1 VKILDLQ
8 NIYKENEKEYV
19 VFKTFKNVTK
29 IGNDKYLTYLSVWD
43 IGEMFEK
50 QQLCYYS
57 NTQRGIKYRKINN
70 KIVEKTI
77 VKQSNI
83 NEMANLILKG
93 ELSVTQLTFNVLDN
107 SKGLINYNKDKNEL
121 FIKGSLSILDGNH
134 RVRACYKAY
143 KSAQILDDP
152 KLIENVK
159 LLLFPIIILHLDDEN
174 AKNTFSQMSKGLKI
188 SKSLA
193 ESFDSTK
200 ASNRIATKLNE
211 HSILKDRIDTR
222 RTYLQKTDTQH
233 IVTFL
238 TLKTAIDSSFPSIK
252 DESEEQEIYIFLSAF
267 FNELINLFPNLIDEN
282 RLLFKEEYINFEDI
296 FFYCYVSLAEDLY
309 LKRKSNWKEEMKAL
323 ENIDYSKDNS
333 IWNCVIKPTR
343 TGYTI
348 VNNKSSRALMIR
360 VFKQEFYSNL

>member
-1 VKILDLQ
+1 MKILDLQ

-19 VFKTFKNVTK
+19 ILKTFKNVTK
-29 IGNDKYLTYLSVWD
+29 IGKDKYLTYLSVWD

-57 NTQRGIKYRKINN
+57 DTQRGIKYRKINN

-143 KSAQILDDP
+143 KSAQILNDP

-238 TLKTAIDSSFPSIK
+238 TLKTAIDSCFPSIK
-252 DESEEQEIYIFLSAF
+252 DESEEQEI
-267 FNELINLFPNLIDEN
+267 
-282 RLLFKEEYINFEDI
+282 
-296 FFYCYVSLAEDLY
+296 
-309 LKRKSNWKEEMKAL
+309 
-323 ENIDYSKDNS
+323 
-333 IWNCVIKPTR
+333 
-343 TGYTI
+343 
-348 VNNKSSRALMIR
+348 
-360 VFKQEFYSNL
+360 

>member
-1 VKILDLQ
+1 MKILDLQ

-29 IGNDKYLTYLSVWD
+29 IGDDKYLTYLSVWD

-57 NTQRGIKYRKINN
+57 NTQRGVKYRKINN

-143 KSAQILDDP
+143 KSAQILNDP

-159 LLLFPIIILHLDDEN
+159 LLLFPIIILHLNDEN

-211 HSILKDRIDTR
+211 HSTLKDRIDTR
-222 RTYLQKTDTQH
+222 RTYLQKTDTKH

-238 TLKTAIDSSFPSIK
+238 TLKTAIDNSFPSIK
-252 DESEEQEIYIFLSAF
+252 DENEEQEIYIFLSAF

-282 RLLFKEEYINFEDI
+282 RLLLKEEYLNFEDI
-296 FFYCYVSLAEDLY
+296 FFYCYLSLSEDLY
-309 LKRKSNWKEEMKAL
+309 LKRKSNWRSEMKAL
-323 ENIDYSKDNS
+323 DKIDYSKDNS
-333 IWNCVIKPTR
+333 MWNCVIKPTR
-343 TGYTI
+343 TGHTI
-348 VNNKSSRALMIR
+348 INNKSSRALMIR
-360 VFKQEFYSNL
+360 VFKQEFYNNL

>member
-1 VKILDLQ
+1 MKILDLQ

-29 IGNDKYLTYLSVWD
+29 IGDDKYLTYLSVWD

-57 NTQRGIKYRKINN
+57 NTQRGVKYRKINN

-143 KSAQILDDP
+143 KSAQILNDP

-222 RTYLQKTDTQH
+222 RTYLQKTDTKH

-252 DESEEQEIYIFLSAF
+252 DENEEQEIYLFLTAF
-267 FNELINLFPNLIDEN
+267 FSELLTLFPNLVDEN
-282 RLLFKEEYINFEDI
+282 RLVLKEEYINFEDI
-296 FFYCYVSLAEDLY
+296 FFYCYISLAEDLY
-309 LKRKSNWKEEMKAL
+309 LKRKSNWKEEIKAL
-323 ENIDYSKDNS
+323 ERIDFSKDNS

-360 VFKQEFYSNL
+360 VFKQEFYNNL

>member
-1 VKILDLQ
+1 MKILDLQ

-29 IGNDKYLTYLSVWD
+29 IGDDRYLTYLSVWD

-188 SKSLA
+188 SKSLS

-211 HSILKDRIDTR
+211 HSVLKNRIDVR

-233 IVTFL
+233 VVTFL
-238 TLKTAIDSSFPSIK
+238 TLKTAIDNSFPSIK

-267 FNELINLFPNLIDEN
+267 FNELLTLFPNLVDEN
-282 RLLFKEEYINFEDI
+282 RLVLKEEYINFEDI
-296 FFYCYVSLAEDLY
+296 FFYCYISLAEDLY

-323 ENIDYSKDNS
+323 NKIDYDKDNS
-333 IWNCVIKPTR
+333 IWNCVIKPSR

>member
-1 VKILDLQ
+1 MKILDLQ
-8 NIYKENEKEYV
+8 NIYKKGENEYV
-19 VFKTFKNVTK
+19 ILKTFKNVTK
-29 IGNDKYLTYLSVWD
+29 IGEDKYLTYLSAFN
-43 IGEMFEK
+43 IGELWEK
-50 QQLCYYS
+50 QQLTYYS
-57 NTQRGIKYRKINN
+57 VTQRGIRYKKINN
-70 KIVEKTI
+70 KVVEKTI
-77 VKQSNI
+77 VKESNI
-83 NEMANLILKG
+83 NEMSNLILKG
-93 ELSVTQLTFNVLDN
+93 ELSTTQLTFNVLKTDN
-107 SKGLINYNKDKNEL
+107 EILNYNKEKNEL
-121 FIKGSLSILDGNH
+121 FIRGSLSILDGMH
-134 RVRACYKAY
+134 RVKGCYKAY
-143 KSAQILDDP
+143 KSAQILNDP

-159 LLLFPIIILHLDDEN
+159 SLLFPIVVMHLDDEN
-174 AKNTFSQMSKGLKI
+174 AKNTFSQFSKGLKI

-252 DESEEQEIYIFLSAF
+252 DEKEEHEIYIFLSAF
-267 FNELINLFPNLIDEN
+267 FNELINLFPNLVDEN
-282 RLLFKEEYINFEDI
+282 RLVLKEEYINFEDI
-296 FFYCYVSLAEDLY
+296 FFYCYISLAEDLY

-323 ENIDYSKDNS
+323 NKIDYDKDNS

-343 TGYTI
+343 TGCTI

>member
-1 VKILDLQ
+1 MKILDLQ
-8 NIYKENEKEYV
+8 NIYKENEKEYI

-29 IGNDKYLTYLSVWD
+29 IGEDKYLTYLSAWD

-57 NTQRGIKYRKINN
+57 NTQRGIKYKKINN
-70 KIVEKTI
+70 KIIEKTI
-77 VKQSNI
+77 VKESNI
-83 NEMANLILKG
+83 NEMSNLILKG
-93 ELSVTQLTFNVLDN
+93 ELSVTQLTFNVLKMGN
-107 SKGLINYNKDKNEL
+107 EILNYNKDKNEL

-134 RVRACYKAY
+134 RVKACYKAY
-143 KSAQILDDP
+143 KSAQILNDNE
-152 KLIENVK
+152 LIKNVK
-159 LLLFPIIILHLDDEN
+159 LLLFPIIILHLSDED
-174 AKNTFSQMSKGLKI
+174 AKNTFSQFSKGLKI
-188 SKSLA
+188 SKSLS

-211 HSILKDRIDTR
+211 HSVLKNRIDTR

-233 IVTFL
+233 VVTFL

-252 DESEEQEIYIFLSAF
+252 DENEENEIYIFLSAF
-267 FNELINLFPNLIDEN
+267 FSELLTLSPNLVDEN
-282 RLLFKEEYINFEDI
+282 RLPLKEEYINFEDI
-296 FFYCYVSLAEDLY
+296 FFYAYISLAEDLY

-323 ENIDYSKDNS
+323 EGIDFSKDNS

-343 TGYTI
+343 TGCTI

-360 VFKQEFYSNL
+360 VFKQEFYNNL

>member
-1 VKILDLQ
+1 VKIIDLQ

-19 VFKTFKNVTK
+19 VLKTFKNITK
-29 IGNDKYLTYLSVWD
+29 IGDDKYLTYLSSWD

-57 NTQRGIKYRKINN
+57 VTQRGIRYKKINN
-70 KIVEKTI
+70 KVVEKTI

-83 NEMANLILKG
+83 NEMSNLILKG
-93 ELSVTQLTFNVLDN
+93 ELSTTQITLNILSAGN
-107 SKGLINYNKDKNEL
+107 EIINYNEEKKEL
-121 FIKGSLSILDGNH
+121 FVKGSLSILDGNH
-134 RVRACYKAY
+134 RVQSCYRAY
-143 KSAQILDDP
+143 KSAQILNEDE
-152 KLIENVK
+152 LIKNVK
-159 LLLFPIIILHLDDEN
+159 QLLFPIIILHLNDED
-174 AKNTFSQMSKGLKI
+174 AKNTFSQFSKGLKI

-233 IVTFL
+233 VVTFL
-238 TLKTAIDSSFPSIK
+238 TLKTAIDSFFPSIK
-252 DESEEQEIYIFLSAF
+252 DENEEKEIYIFLSAF

-282 RLLFKEEYINFEDI
+282 RLLLKEEYINFEDI

-309 LKRKSNWKEEMKAL
+309 LKRKSNWKSELKAL
-323 ENIDYSKDNS
+323 DKIDYSKDNS

-343 TGYTI
+343 TSYTI
-348 VNNKSSRALMIR
+348 INNKSSRALMIR

>member
-1 VKILDLQ
+1 MKILDLQ

-29 IGNDKYLTYLSVWD
+29 IGDDKYLTYLSVWD

-57 NTQRGIKYRKINN
+57 NTQRGVKYRKINN

-143 KSAQILDDP
+143 KSAQILNDP

-222 RTYLQKTDTQH
+222 RTYLQKTDTKH

-252 DESEEQEIYIFLSAF
+252 DENEEQEIYLFLTAF
-267 FNELINLFPNLIDEN
+267 FSELLTLFPNLVDEN
-282 RLLFKEEYINFEDI
+282 RLVLKEEYINFEDI
-296 FFYCYVSLAEDLY
+296 FFYCYISLAEDLY
-309 LKRKSNWKEEMKAL
+309 LKRKSNWKEEIKAL
-323 ENIDYSKDNS
+323 ERIDFSKDNS